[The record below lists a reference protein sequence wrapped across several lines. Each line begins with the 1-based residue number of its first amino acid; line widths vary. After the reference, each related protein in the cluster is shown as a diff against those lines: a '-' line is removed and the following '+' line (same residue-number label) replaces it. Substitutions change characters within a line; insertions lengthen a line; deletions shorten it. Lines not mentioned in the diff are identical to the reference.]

1 MKRII
6 IITILL
12 LTWLLLLSQPII
24 EFETLEQ
31 DIGKIKEESG
41 PHQIDF
47 KYINTGSE
55 PLRLLD
61 VKAG

>member
-12 LTWLLLLSQPII
+12 IAWVLLISQPII
-24 EFETLEQ
+24 EFETLEYNF
-31 DIGKIKEESG
+31 GKIIEEEG
-41 PHQIDF
+41 PHEFDF
-47 KYINTGSE
+47 KFINTGDASF
-55 PLRLLD
+55 RLIN

>member
-12 LTWLLLLSQPII
+12 VAGTLLLSQPII
-24 EFETLEQ
+24 EFKTLKH
-31 DIGKIKEESG
+31 DFGKIKEEAG
-41 PHQIDF
+41 PHEFDF
-47 KYINTGSE
+47 KFINTGDESF
-55 PLRLLD
+55 RLIN

>member
-12 LTWLLLLSQPII
+12 VAGVLLISQPIV
-24 EFETLEQ
+24 EFETLKY
-31 DIGKIKEESG
+31 DFGKIKEEAG
-41 PHQIDF
+41 PHEFDF
-47 KYINTGSE
+47 KFINTGNESF
-55 PLRLLD
+55 RLIN